1 MIGNSIY
8 TLTGV
13 KHTDVILNQ
22 DDLEK
27 IAKALPDSIL
37 KDYIKSK
44 IEFLENHK

>member
-8 TLTGV
+8 TLVGV
-13 KHTDVILNQ
+13 KHTDLILNQ

-27 IAKALPDSIL
+27 IAKALPDSVL

-44 IEFLENHK
+44 IEFLESQK